1 MLRNGSAWGRGDVRL
16 PHGVPVNAE
25 GEHRRGSAEPRPLI
39 DDDLPLVPERNPAGD
54 SAKRAGRPPAP
65 ERERASKAPV
75 VSVAGVLALVLSVV
89 FLISSVSGDPDD
101 TSAQAAAPVG
111 VTGAN
116 PEDSA
121 GADELLAAGRTL
133 PRVRCD
139 LPELGGDREA
149 LRAFYLA
156 EIECLEQAWRP
167 VIEEVDR
174 PFTQVGL
181 RLSDDAVTKCG
192 LLPPS
197 TKVTALYCGA
207 DEMIYLPMTRV
218 LNGLDLD
225 RSAHLAT
232 LAHEYGHHVQRMSGI
247 MDRVNAELGT
257 FEAGSDGDL
266 ALGRRFEL
274 QANCFAGLF
283 LESAAGRG
291 SISGADARAAV
302 EDFHNWA
309 DSSTHGTREN
319 QADWARKGFEEAT
332 TAACDTRSA
341 SATEIR

>member
-1 MLRNGSAWGRGDVRL
+1 MNV
-16 PHGVPVNAE
+16 E
-25 GEHRRGSAEPRPLI
+25 GESRRGSEGSRPLI
-39 DDDLPLVPERNPAGD
+39 DDDLPLAPRQSSGDLAQQAAHVSEPETERT
-54 SAKRAGRPPAP
+54 GRG
-65 ERERASKAPV
+65 PV
-75 VSVAGVLALVLSVV
+75 LSVAGVLALVLGVV
-89 FLISSVSGDPDD
+89 FLISSVAGPDD
-101 TSAQAAAPVG
+101 TNASAAAPM
-111 VTGAN
+111 GAKD
-116 PEDSA
+116 PGSRVDR
-121 GADELLAAGRTL
+121 LLATGTSL
-133 PRVRCD
+133 PRVSCD

-156 EIECLEQAWRP
+156 EIECLERAWRP
-167 VIEEVDR
+167 VIEEADR
-174 PFTQVGL
+174 PFSEVGL
-181 RLSDDAVTKCG
+181 RLSDDPVTECG

-207 DEMIYLPMTRV
+207 NEMIYLPITRV
-218 LNGLDLD
+218 LEGLDLD

-257 FEAGSDGDL
+257 FEAGSSGDL
-266 ALGRRFEL
+266 ELGRRFEL

-291 SISGADARAAV
+291 SISDTDAKAAV

-309 DSSTHGTREN
+309 DSQTHGTREN

-332 TAACDTRSA
+332 ISACDTRSA
-341 SATEIR
+341 AAPEVG